1 MNTWYMADIR
11 FAELNML
18 RNCGGAIGA
27 RMVALYCTYIAG
39 GVNGGGKQRS
49 KTSVSAYRSDK
60 CTAVPIS
67 FWL

>member
-1 MNTWYMADIR
+1 V
-11 FAELNML
+11 
-18 RNCGGAIGA
+18 
-27 RMVALYCTYIAG
+27 VALFCTYIAG
-39 GVNGGGKQRS
+39 GVNGSGKQRS